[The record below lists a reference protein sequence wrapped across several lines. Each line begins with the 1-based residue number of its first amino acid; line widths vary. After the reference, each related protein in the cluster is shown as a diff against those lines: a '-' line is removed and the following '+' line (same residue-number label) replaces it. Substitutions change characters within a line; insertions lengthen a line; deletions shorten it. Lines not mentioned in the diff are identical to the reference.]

1 MTTRVLLI
9 SSSYNGLVYSNNDVF
24 HNVWSL
30 ESNEWRFWEDLFA
43 FREICNESFM
53 GLMYDFGYT
62 CIFVVIDK
70 NKEYAVYSS

>member
-24 HNVWSL
+24 HVWSL
-30 ESNEWRFWEDLFA
+30 ESNEWWFWEDLFA